1 MDFTKV
7 ITNKFISILALIF
20 VAVEAIPQIWE
31 NPDFLF
37 VLNIILWLIGAIFVW
52 LRKDWAARLLAFLAS
67 IDFIG
72 DIIFEIPKFKSNI
85 TSFSSD
91 YPGFES
97 FVPYAIF
104 LSMLLESIFLFCFIY
119 YGFINLKPRA
129 NRPQTT

>member
-1 MDFTKV
+1 MNLSKV
-7 ITNKFISILALIF
+7 ITNKFISILAFIF

-37 VLNIILWLIGAIFVW
+37 VLNIIFWLIGAIFVW
-52 LRKDWAARLLAFLAS
+52 FQKDWAARLLAFLAS
-67 IDFIG
+67 IAFIG
-72 DIIFEIPKFKSNI
+72 DIVFEIPKFKSNVN
-85 TSFSSD
+85 SFSAD

-119 YGFINLKPRA
+119 YGFTNLKPKIKG
-129 NRPQTT
+129 PQTT